1 MTHIITIETRD
12 ENDFALLKSLA
23 DRLGL
28 RTEETHVDKGLSEAE
43 ALQLLDRIRWVGDE
57 TGDELNT
64 MLRNARHFSDRDLP
78 L

>member
-1 MTHIITIETRD
+1 MD

-23 DRLGL
+23 YRSGL
-28 RTEETHVDKGLSEAE
+28 RTEEAHVDKGLSEAE
-43 ALQLLDRIRWVGDE
+43 ALEVLNRIKWAGDE

-64 MLRNARHFSDRDLP
+64 MLQISANFSDRGLP